1 MRCCKVE
8 LISWIAQNNG
18 ETELSALTEK
28 KQTPFKERLDRAAE
42 NSLSLRGAFD
52 ANVTVVRSNGTDTI
66 ARHAEQTA
74 AKSSRSAY
82 REVSN
87 EAKQVIITRN
97 QIQKSCATM
106 KPSRTSFLA
115 WRT

>member
-1 MRCCKVE
+1 MQNDGE
-8 LISWIAQNNG
+8 AQ
-18 ETELSALTEK
+18 TSALTEK
-28 KQTPFKERLDRAAE
+28 KQTPFKERLDRVAE

-52 ANVTVVRSNGTDTI
+52 TKVTVVRSNGTDET

-74 AKSSRSAY
+74 AKKSWSEY

-87 EAKQVIITRN
+87 EAKQVIISRN
-97 QIQKSCATM
+97 QIQKSCAAM

-115 WRT
+115 WCT